1 MRNPLTF
8 KVTKSYQYTDINTGR
23 MVQGGVIYE
32 VECAWRAM
40 YQILNLRD
48 PDWNKNQA
56 DTYFWTFPIPIGEG
70 LELRYFL
77 EIEAPTERHKRYYRI
92 ARQLSMTC

>member
-1 MRNPLTF
+1 MLKPLTF
-8 KVTKSYQYTDINTGR
+8 KVKKSYQYTDMHTGR
-23 MVQGGVIYE
+23 MIQGDVLYE
-32 VECAWRAM
+32 DECSWRSM
-40 YQILNLRD
+40 YEILNLRD

-77 EIEAPTERHKRYYRI
+77 EIETPTERHKRYYRI

>member
-1 MRNPLTF
+1 MQPLAF
-8 KVTKSYQYTDINTGR
+8 KVTKSYQYTCIHTGR
-23 MVQGGVIYE
+23 MVEGGVIYS
-32 VECAWRAM
+32 VDCHWRAM
-40 YQILNLRD
+40 YDVLNLRN

-56 DTYFWTFPIPIGEG
+56 DTFFWTHPIPIGEG

-77 EIEAPTERHKRYYRI
+77 EIEVPTERHKRYYRI

>member
-1 MRNPLTF
+1 MPPLTF
-8 KVTKSYQYTDINTGR
+8 KVTKTYQYTDIHTGR
-23 MVQGGVIYE
+23 MVQGDILYE
-32 VECAWRAM
+32 VDCPWRAM
-40 YQILNLRD
+40 YDILNLRG
-48 PDWNKNQA
+48 PSWNKNQA

-77 EIEAPTERHKRYYRI
+77 EIETPTKRHKRYYRI

>member
-1 MRNPLTF
+1 MLKPLKF
-8 KVTKSYQYTDINTGR
+8 KVTKSYQYTDIHTGR
-23 MVQGGVIYE
+23 MVEGGVIYS
-32 VECAWRAM
+32 VECHWRAM
-40 YQILNLRD
+40 LGVLNLRN

-56 DTYFWTFPIPIGEG
+56 DTYFWTHPIPHGEG
-70 LELRYFL
+70 LEFRYFL

>member
-8 KVTKSYQYTDINTGR
+8 KVTKSYQYTDIHTGR
-23 MVQGGVIYE
+23 MVQGDVLYE
-32 VECAWRAM
+32 VDCHWRAM
-40 YQILNLRD
+40 YDILNLRN
-48 PDWNKNQA
+48 PDWNKNQS

>member
-1 MRNPLTF
+1 MKPLTF
-8 KVTKSYQYTDINTGR
+8 KVTKSFQYTDSHTGR
-23 MVQGGVIYE
+23 MVQGDVLYE
-32 VECAWRAM
+32 VECIWRSM
-40 YQILNLRD
+40 YDILNLRD

-56 DTYFWTFPIPIGEG
+56 DTYFWTHPIPIGEG

-77 EIEAPTERHKRYYRI
+77 EIEAPTKRHKRYYRI

>member
-8 KVTKSYQYTDINTGR
+8 KVTKSYQYTDTHTGR
-23 MVQGGVIYE
+23 MVQGDVLYE
-32 VECAWRAM
+32 VDCSWRAM
-40 YQILNLRD
+40 YDILNLRN
-48 PDWNKNQA
+48 PDWNKNQS
-56 DTYFWTFPIPIGEG
+56 DTYFWTFPIPIAEG

-77 EIEAPTERHKRYYRI
+77 EIETPTERHKRYYRI